1 MSDKNIEMMKK
12 IIEEKKNK
20 GATNGGSLRPE
31 STIGHHRKAIRNKKQ
46 GGVTDK

>member
-31 STIGHHRKAIRNKKQ
+31 STIGHHRKAIRNKK
-46 GGVTDK
+46 TRWSN